1 MANEVVKYNNS
12 LNDISFRKFT
22 SIELDLFFSICF
34 LLKEKGVEEMDFSFD
49 EIKKLIGYK
58 FTGID
63 RFYKDLKS
71 MYKKL
76 LNLTI
81 SYERGKKGD
90 REFTEFVLFNRYTIN
105 ERERKIKIKINPD
118 FYFILNELTSNF
130 TRFELREFAK
140 LRSSYAKQMFK
151 LLSQYNSTGVYIITV
166 EEFKRVLDIPVT
178 YKMCDIDKKVI
189 RPILIECSLYF
200 KNLNLTKIK
209 KRKTISRFKFI
220 FKTKKE
226 KTLGY
231 LNGKQVVAD
240 NRNFDD
246 VIRESEIR
254 EEFEGLD
261 INEQV
266 KLIRKQLL
274 KSNSI

>member
-209 KRKTISRFKFI
+209 KGKTISRFKFI

>member
-105 ERERKIKIKINPD
+105 ESERKIKIKINPD

-209 KRKTISRFKFI
+209 KGKTISRFKFI

-274 KSNSI
+274 KSKSI

>member
-1 MANEVVKYNNS
+1 MANEIVKYNNS

-105 ERERKIKIKINPD
+105 ESERKIKIKINPD

-209 KRKTISRFKFI
+209 KGKTISRFKFI

-261 INEQV
+261 INEKV

>member
-209 KRKTISRFKFI
+209 KGKTISRFKFI

-266 KLIRKQLL
+266 KLIRNQLL

>member
-105 ERERKIKIKINPD
+105 ESERKIKIKINPD

-209 KRKTISRFKFI
+209 KGKTISRFKFI

-261 INEQV
+261 INEKV

>member
-105 ERERKIKIKINPD
+105 ESERKIKIKINPD

-209 KRKTISRFKFI
+209 KGKTISRFKFI

>member
-166 EEFKRVLDIPVT
+166 KEFKRVLDIPVT

-209 KRKTISRFKFI
+209 KGKTISRFKFI
-220 FKTKKE
+220 FQTKKE

-274 KSNSI
+274 KSNNI

>member
-34 LLKEKGVEEMDFSFD
+34 LLKEKGVEEMNFSFD
-49 EIKKLIGYK
+49 EIKKLIEYK

-209 KRKTISRFKFI
+209 KGKTISRFKFI

>member
-22 SIELDLFFSICF
+22 SIELDVFFSICF
-34 LLKEKGVEEMDFSFD
+34 LLKEKGVEEMNFSFD
-49 EIKKLIGYK
+49 EIKKLIEYK

-81 SYERGKKGD
+81 SYEKGEKGD

-105 ERERKIKIKINPD
+105 EREKLIKIKMNPD

-166 EEFKRVLDIPVT
+166 EEFKRILDIPTT

-189 RPILIECSLYF
+189 RPILTECSLYF
-200 KNLNLTKIK
+200 KNLKLTKIK
-209 KRKTISRFKFI
+209 RGKTISRFKFV

-226 KTLGY
+226 KTLSY
-231 LNGKQVVAD
+231 MNGEQVVAD
-240 NRNFDD
+240 NRTFD
-246 VIRESEIR
+246 EIIIENETR
-254 EEFEGLD
+254 EEFESLD

-274 KSNSI
+274 KSNNV

>member
-209 KRKTISRFKFI
+209 KGKTISRFKFI

-274 KSNSI
+274 KSNNI

>member
-34 LLKEKGVEEMDFSFD
+34 LLKEKGVEEMNFSFD
-49 EIKKLIGYK
+49 EIKKLIEYK

-178 YKMCDIDKKVI
+178 YKMCDIDNKVI

-209 KRKTISRFKFI
+209 KGKTISRFKFI

>member
-1 MANEVVKYNNS
+1 
-12 LNDISFRKFT
+12 
-22 SIELDLFFSICF
+22 
-34 LLKEKGVEEMDFSFD
+34 MDFSFD

-130 TRFELREFAK
+130 TRFELRKFAK

-209 KRKTISRFKFI
+209 KGKTISRFKFI